1 MEFVLG
7 IDAGT
12 SACKASL
19 IGRDGAA
26 VSATS
31 DAYGYVSPR
40 PEWAEQDP
48 ALWWNGAVQ
57 SVARA
62 REAAGCSSVDIV
74 AVGVTGQ
81 MHSAVLLGEDLEPV
95 SPALLWCDQRAVSEC
110 ARAERAFPAIR
121 EITLNPLL
129 PAFTLSKLLWV
140 RDHETAIYR
149 RIRHVLLP
157 KDFLR
162 LRMTGQL
169 ATDPSDA
176 SGTSMFDARNWVW
189 STEILDALGI
199 APSWLPACF
208 PSASTT
214 GSLGASAAALL
225 GLQPGTPVV
234 AGAGDQAAQAI
245 GLGAT
250 EPSVLV
256 AQIGTSGVIVASSLR
271 PVDGAFC
278 HAAPGRWIRLN
289 SLHAAGSS
297 LTWARDAFAPGED
310 LADLLRAAGETTPG
324 AAGLMFLPFLMG
336 ERSGYAASVPAT
348 LCGLRPDHRRGHLV
362 RAVLEGVA
370 YELRRMLDVWA
381 VADREAQAGPEFPTE
396 GQRHSEVA
404 AVADGA
410 AEVRL
415 VGGGA
420 KNGLWQQVLADIVD
434 LPMAYVT
441 RDSAYGAGVLAGI
454 GIGWWE
460 SAPPLACA
468 TWVRPDGAH
477 AATYRDGYQR
487 YCALYA
493 GFRAMTKLEGGRS
506 SNDE

>member
-7 IDAGT
+7 IDTGT

-26 VSATS
+26 ASATS
-31 DAYGYVSPR
+31 DAYGYISPH

-48 ALWWNGAVQ
+48 AVWWTGAVQ
-57 SVARA
+57 SVTRA
-62 REAAGCSSVDIV
+62 REGAGCSAEDIV

-95 SPALLWCDQRAVSEC
+95 SPALLWCDQRAVSES
-110 ARAERAFPAIR
+110 ARAEAAFPAIR

-140 RDHETAIYR
+140 RDHDPDIHR

-157 KDFLR
+157 KDYLR
-162 LRMTGQL
+162 LRMTGL
-169 ATDPSDA
+169 LGTDPSDA
-176 SGTSMFDARNWVW
+176 AGTSMFDGRSWSW
-189 STEILDALGI
+189 STEILDAFGI
-199 APSWLPACF
+199 PPSWLPPCV
-208 PSASTT
+208 PSASTS
-214 GSLGASAAALL
+214 GSLGPKAAALL

-256 AQIGTSGVIVASSLR
+256 AQIGTSGVIVAPSLR
-271 PVDGAFC
+271 PVEGAFC
-278 HAAPGRWIRLN
+278 HATPGRWIRLN

-310 LADLLRAAGETTPG
+310 LADLMRAAEGTIPG
-324 AAGLMFLPFLMG
+324 AAGLVFLPFLMG
-336 ERSGYAASVPAT
+336 ERSGYAASVPAA

-370 YELRRMLDVWA
+370 YELRRMLDAWAVVDRGPRAGLDFSMEDEKHSAAVA
-381 VADREAQAGPEFPTE
+381 VADR
-396 GQRHSEVA
+396 
-404 AVADGA
+404 A

-420 KNGLWQQVLADIVD
+420 RSGLWQHVLADILD
-434 LPMAYVT
+434 LPMAHST

-454 GIGWWE
+454 GIGWWQA
-460 SAPPLACA
+460 APPLADA
-468 TWVRPDGAH
+468 TWVRPDRANAG
-477 AATYRDGYQR
+477 TYREGYRR
-487 YCALYA
+487 YRALYA
-493 GFRAMTKLEGGRS
+493 GLRAVAQLEGS
-506 SNDE
+506 SDSNDE

>member
-1 MEFVLG
+1 
-7 IDAGT
+7 
-12 SACKASL
+12 
-19 IGRDGAA
+19 
-26 VSATS
+26 
-31 DAYGYVSPR
+31 
-40 PEWAEQDP
+40 
-48 ALWWNGAVQ
+48 
-57 SVARA
+57 
-62 REAAGCSSVDIV
+62 
-74 AVGVTGQ
+74 
-81 MHSAVLLGEDLEPV
+81 
-95 SPALLWCDQRAVSEC
+95 VSEC
-110 ARAERAFPAIR
+110 ARAETVFPAIR
-121 EITLNPLL
+121 GITLNPLL

-176 SGTSMFDARNWVW
+176 SGTSMFDARNWEW

-199 APSWLPACF
+199 ASSWLPACV
-208 PSASTT
+208 PSADTT
-214 GSLGASAAALL
+214 GSLRASAAALL
-225 GLQPGTPVV
+225 GLEPGTLVV

-256 AQIGTSGVIVASSLR
+256 VQIGTSGVIVASSLR

-310 LADLLRAAGETTPG
+310 LGDLLRTAGETTPG
-324 AAGLMFLPFLMG
+324 AAGLTFLPFLMG
-336 ERSGYAASVPAT
+336 ERSRDGASVPAT

-370 YELRRMLDVWA
+370 YELRRMLDVWE
-381 VADREAQAGPEFPTE
+381 VADRGAQAGPAFPTG
-396 GQRHSEVA
+396 GQRHPGIA
-404 AVADGA
+404 AVAERP

-420 KNGLWQQVLADIVD
+420 RNGLWQQVLADIVD

-454 GIGWWE
+454 GIGWWK
-460 SAPPLACA
+460 SAPPLADA
-468 TWVRPDGAH
+468 TWVRPDRAH

-487 YCALYA
+487 YCAFYA
-493 GFRAMTKLEGGRS
+493 GLRAMSQLDGRRS

>member
-31 DAYGYVSPR
+31 DAYGYISPH

-48 ALWWNGAVQ
+48 AVWWNGAVQ

-62 REAAGCSSVDIV
+62 REAAGCSAEDIV
-74 AVGVTGQ
+74 AVGLTGQ

-95 SPALLWCDQRAVSEC
+95 SPALLWCDQRAVSES
-110 ARAERAFPAIR
+110 ARAEAAFPAIR

-140 RDHETAIYR
+140 RDHEPAIHR

-162 LRMTGQL
+162 LRMTGLL

-176 SGTSMFDARNWVW
+176 AGTSMFDGRRWEW
-189 STEILDALGI
+189 STDILDAFGI
-199 APSWLPACF
+199 PASWLPPCV
-208 PSASTT
+208 PSAGT
-214 GSLGASAAALL
+214 GGWLGASAAALL

-234 AGAGDQAAQAI
+234 VGAGDQAAQAI

-250 EPSVLV
+250 EPSVLM
-256 AQIGTSGVIVASSLR
+256 AQIGTSGVIAASSLR

-310 LADLLRAAGETTPG
+310 LTDLLRAAEGTVPG

-336 ERSGYAASVPAT
+336 ERAGYAASVPAT
-348 LCGLRPDHRRGHLV
+348 LCGLRLDHGRGHLV

-370 YELRRMLDVWA
+370 YELRRMLDAWAVVDRGSPAGPDFSAEDEEHPTVTA
-381 VADREAQAGPEFPTE
+381 VADC
-396 GQRHSEVA
+396 V
-404 AVADGA
+404 

-420 KNGLWQQVLADIVD
+420 RNELWQQVLADILD
-434 LPMAYVT
+434 LPMTHWT

-454 GIGWWE
+454 GIGWWQA
-460 SAPPLACA
+460 APPLTGA
-468 TWVRPDGAH
+468 TWVKPDEAH
-477 AATYRDGYQR
+477 AATYREGYRR
-487 YCALYA
+487 YRALYA
-493 GFRAMTKLEGGRS
+493 GLRAVEQLEDAS
-506 SNDE
+506 DSNDE